1 MKNLQKSAI
10 AIIFTVIAISG
21 CDKFSKQLPTC
32 DHDATIKLTG
42 QIINDLP
49 IAKAAGAT
57 FVSLKNIKEQGFNKN
72 SEIRACEATLVTT
85 KGEDNLQYSIKWQD
99 KSSGNIWIEA
109 EIETASSSD
118 ISVITNQ
125 VANDFEKQYFLA
137 KRNGA
142 SAVDICVQAGLVS
155 AGYLQAQDENN
166 YSKWKLIEKQ
176 ECLAAGVNK

>member
-1 MKNLQKSAI
+1 MKNLNKSVI
-10 AIIFTVIAISG
+10 VIIFGVITLSG

-32 DHDATIKLTG
+32 DHDTTIKLTS

-49 IAKAAGAT
+49 LAKAAGAT

-85 KGEDNLQYSIKWQD
+85 KGEDQLQYSIKWQD

-109 EIETASSSD
+109 EIQTASSSD
-118 ISVITNQ
+118 VSNQ
-125 VANDFEKQYFLA
+125 VANEFEKQYLMA

-155 AGYLQAQDENN
+155 AGYLQSQDESN

-176 ECLAAGVNK
+176 DCLAAGVNK

>member
-1 MKNLQKSAI
+1 MTNLKKSVI
-10 AIIFTVIAISG
+10 VIIFTGITLSG

-32 DHDATIKLTG
+32 DHEATIKLTG

-49 IAKAAGAT
+49 LAKAVGAT

-85 KGEDNLQYSIKWQD
+85 KGEDQLQYSVKWQD
-99 KSSGNIWIEA
+99 KSTGNIWVEA
-109 EIETASSSD
+109 EIQTASSSD
-118 ISVITNQ
+118 ETNQ
-125 VANDFEKQYFLA
+125 VANVFEKQYFIA

-142 SAVDICVQAGLVS
+142 STVDICVQASLVS

-176 ECLAAGVNK
+176 DCLAAGVSK